1 MALADFNGWH
11 NLFWTILFAIFGSL
25 CMYRA
30 RPSVQQPTSWT
41 KAFKGV
47 GIFWLVLAGI
57 NFLLVVM
64 HAGAAYYTENVP
76 AKMDAVIPVG
86 TITVRNGNEY
96 YNAQQNFPPTRANA
110 LRAEAAPGPTRANAL
125 RAEAARIPET
135 PI

>member
-1 MALADFNGWH
+1 MALSDFNGWF
-11 NLFWTILFAIFGSL
+11 NLFLTILFAIFGSL
-25 CMYRA
+25 CMYWA
-30 RPSVQQPTSWT
+30 RPSVQQPESYR

-76 AKMDAVIPVG
+76 AKMDAVIPAGNV
-86 TITVRNGNEY
+86 TVRNGNEY
-96 YNAQQNFPPTRANA
+96 YNAQENFPPTRANA

-125 RAEAARIPET
+125 KNQAARIPAT
-135 PI
+135 PV